1 MTQTAVLCHPT
12 HRHMIRIR
20 YHTTRLS
27 LLKCV
32 LPSNSV
38 CICYSFFAPHTDSDD
53 DPKLNH
59 NHVKDCASVRQL
71 GTSSLSWRP
80 MFSPRPTCGI
90 FGAHSGN
97 GIGSL
102 ITLVFSS
109 VSFQYSFIHAF
120 IHLSLTV

>member
-1 MTQTAVLCHPT
+1 MTQTAVLCYLT

-20 YHTTRLS
+20 YHTTKLS
-27 LLKCV
+27 VLKHV
-32 LPSNSV
+32 LPCNSV

-59 NHVKDCASVRQL
+59 NNVKDCASARQL
-71 GTSSLSWRP
+71 VTSSLPWRP

-90 FGAHSGN
+90 FGGHSGN

-102 ITLVFSS
+102 STPVFPS
-109 VSFQYSFIHAF
+109 VSFQYSFIH
-120 IHLSLTV
+120 LSLTV